1 MFPHFPDENPEAQV
15 QYEIRAKLK
24 SKEARASGRSA
35 DSRPTALP
43 PVVGAWPSSS
53 PSSHHSP
60 RALGVRGPVSPDAQ
74 PERLLDAARLRP
86 PDCLHTA
93 FSS

>member
-15 QYEIRAKLK
+15 QHEIRAKLK

-35 DSRPTALP
+35 DSRCTALP
-43 PVVGAWPSSS
+43 PVVGAWPSSN

-60 RALGVRGPVSPDAQ
+60 QVLGASRPVSPDAQ
-74 PERLLDAARLRP
+74 PERLLGAARLRP

-93 FSS
+93 LSS